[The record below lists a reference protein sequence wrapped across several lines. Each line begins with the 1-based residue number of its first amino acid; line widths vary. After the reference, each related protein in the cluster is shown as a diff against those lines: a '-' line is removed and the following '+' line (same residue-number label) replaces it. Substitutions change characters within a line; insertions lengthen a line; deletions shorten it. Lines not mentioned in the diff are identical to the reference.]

1 MFGFT
6 IMVILYRWIL
16 FITAINIA
24 IDRSI
29 LSVLSQELLVTKVWG
44 ICTSRSRQHKTFHK
58 SLSKFSTK
66 FCVRTK

>member
-6 IMVILYRWIL
+6 IMVIFYRWIL

-44 ICTSRSRQHKTFHK
+44 ICTSRSR
-58 SLSKFSTK
+58 
-66 FCVRTK
+66 